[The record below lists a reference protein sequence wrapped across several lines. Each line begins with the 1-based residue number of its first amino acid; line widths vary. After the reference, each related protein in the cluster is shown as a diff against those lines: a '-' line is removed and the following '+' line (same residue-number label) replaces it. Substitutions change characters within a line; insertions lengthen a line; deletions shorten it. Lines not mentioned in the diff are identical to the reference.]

1 MGEPVDALALLFS
14 GFKALQLAVFFVWC
28 YFFSGGSL
36 WPLDAGIE
44 AIVAGGA
51 FIAVGQTLNMSVFY
65 RLGKVGVF
73 YGNKFGYRVSW
84 QNGLPFS
91 FLKHPQYAGTLLSIW
106 GFFLVMRFP
115 NADWYWLPLLETIY
129 YGLAAYYER

>member
-14 GFKALQLAVFFVWC
+14 GFKALQLAVFIAWC
-28 YFFSGGSL
+28 YLHGDGSL
-36 WPLDAGIE
+36 WSFDASVWPLA
-44 AIVAGGA
+44 AGGA
-51 FIAVGQTLNMSVFY
+51 LIAVGQMLNVSVFY

-84 QNGLPFS
+84 QNGFPFS
-91 FLKHPQYAGTLLSIW
+91 FFKHPQYAGALLSIW

-115 NADWYWLPLLETIY
+115 HADWYLLPALETMY
-129 YGLAAYYER
+129 YLVGGYFER